1 VAVRVRICLRNSRLL
16 SSTAKSEGVAPVKKP
31 NGAGPSGAVPPA
43 IKPKFEFK
51 PPGTSSSKFAFS
63 GTGLVFNKGG
73 PNPPA
78 ANAPT
83 LPNSGQS
90 NIPDGAR
97 SPVQGGRWN
106 GTQNQG
112 QRNTLSWS
120 PASKASNANNTA
132 SNAEPPGPIA
142 GAGANNSMGQ
152 RRREN
157 GGSAPQQS
165 KFMFKPPGT
174 DNRSTSRPGFAFSAP
189 QPAANNNVS
198 DEVVAAVKS
207 KFSFGQSAPASF
219 SVTPGQSPNNVPRQS
234 NVASSDNYN
243 RFRDYVVTKS
253 NGQAANGYQQAGLR
267 EGHGSTKSIYA
278 ERANTDM
285 RSGDKNKQWNRNGE
299 SNNGRNTNGFDS
311 KRRPK
316 SSSAKTVVKLVSI
329 SDDGISM
336 RDLASRLST
345 KMDTLAVK
353 VRTLDDNKALASDS
367 ADELGNYVVDAD
379 IAELVVME
387 MGFEVKRDKSKNS
400 EEGSISRKANESA
413 RAASCEY
420 PLLPRAP
427 VVCIMGH
434 VDHGKTTLLDT
445 LRKANVADGEDGGIT
460 QKISAFKVQIKSKQV
475 VFLDT
480 PGHQAFASMRASGAL
495 ATDVAVLVVAADDG
509 VRPTTIEA
517 FNTAKESGCQ
527 ILIALNKMDKIP
539 ESEKK
544 DQRRK
549 VLTQLMALGCMV
561 EEFGGDIPVVEV
573 SGKTGA
579 GLDNLIDML
588 SLQTEILELKAPEKG
603 PGEAVVLESVIEKG
617 RGVLVDVVVNW
628 GTLHVGD
635 CIVAGTSYGKVK
647 AIIDDKGK
655 SIKSAPPSTPVQIL
669 GLRNI
674 ASAGQELIVVPS
686 EAKGKEISD
695 RRLKIQEMRKLL
707 QTTTK
712 AAADANRSTEGVIT
726 SINVML
732 KADSAGTLEAL
743 GNIVQGV
750 KNRVQNVGVNVIHSS
765 VGVITDNDIDK
776 GGSVMTDSLVSTCV
790 LGFNV
795 AASESTRQLAKQL
808 DVKLFRGTVIY
819 RLEDSL
825 MEEMASLLPKER
837 HESDEG
843 TANVLQLFNLNN
855 KASTVVAGLDVE
867 TGHLRMTDKS
877 GTYLYRV
884 KRGNDILADNLE
896 VAELRRFKDVV
907 PHVRRPVMIFKAVPC
922 LIASVC
928 VAG

>member
-1 VAVRVRICLRNSRLL
+1 
-16 SSTAKSEGVAPVKKP
+16 
-31 NGAGPSGAVPPA
+31 
-43 IKPKFEFK
+43 
-51 PPGTSSSKFAFS
+51 
-63 GTGLVFNKGG
+63 
-73 PNPPA
+73 
-78 ANAPT
+78 
-83 LPNSGQS
+83 
-90 NIPDGAR
+90 
-97 SPVQGGRWN
+97 
-106 GTQNQG
+106 
-112 QRNTLSWS
+112 
-120 PASKASNANNTA
+120 
-132 SNAEPPGPIA
+132 
-142 GAGANNSMGQ
+142 M
-152 RRREN
+152 
-157 GGSAPQQS
+157 
-165 KFMFKPPGT
+165 
-174 DNRSTSRPGFAFSAP
+174 
-189 QPAANNNVS
+189 
-198 DEVVAAVKS
+198 
-207 KFSFGQSAPASF
+207 
-219 SVTPGQSPNNVPRQS
+219 
-234 NVASSDNYN
+234 
-243 RFRDYVVTKS
+243 
-253 NGQAANGYQQAGLR
+253 
-267 EGHGSTKSIYA
+267 
-278 ERANTDM
+278 
-285 RSGDKNKQWNRNGE
+285 
-299 SNNGRNTNGFDS
+299 
-311 KRRPK
+311 
-316 SSSAKTVVKLVSI
+316 
-329 SDDGISM
+329 
-336 RDLASRLST
+336 
-345 KMDTLAVK
+345 
-353 VRTLDDNKALASDS
+353 
-367 ADELGNYVVDAD
+367 
-379 IAELVVME
+379 
-387 MGFEVKRDKSKNS
+387 
-400 EEGSISRKANESA
+400 
-413 RAASCEY
+413 
-420 PLLPRAP
+420 
-427 VVCIMGH
+427 
-434 VDHGKTTLLDT
+434 
-445 LRKANVADGEDGGIT
+445 
-460 QKISAFKVQIKSKQV
+460 
-475 VFLDT
+475 
-480 PGHQAFASMRASGAL
+480 
-495 ATDVAVLVVAADDG
+495 
-509 VRPTTIEA
+509 
-517 FNTAKESGCQ
+517 
-527 ILIALNKMDKIP
+527 
-539 ESEKK
+539 
-544 DQRRK
+544 
-549 VLTQLMALGCMV
+549 
-561 EEFGGDIPVVEV
+561 
-573 SGKTGA
+573 
-579 GLDNLIDML
+579 
-588 SLQTEILELKAPEKG
+588 
-603 PGEAVVLESVIEKG
+603 
-617 RGVLVDVVVNW
+617 
-628 GTLHVGD
+628 
-635 CIVAGTSYGKVK
+635 GKVK